1 MKFIW
6 DDTYA
11 EIDVYNCELIDDDD
25 NVLENIEVIDY
36 TSISKQESA
45 YRSHSF
51 YPYSFKV
58 NFYFGSSKEVIQMQ
72 QGLDYDSAY
81 SNHLDENGC
90 RMYGYNGVCTHTLED
105 VKRFCEE
112 YLAKRYIDSYNY
124 MLPNFNAAKRRASW
138 FIENGYG
145 QND

>member
-36 TSISKQESA
+36 TSISTQEST
-45 YRSHSF
+45 YMPHNF
-51 YPYSFKV
+51 YPYSFEV
-58 NFYFGSSKEVIQMQ
+58 TVYCGASKETIQMKR
-72 QGLDYDSAY
+72 GFDYDSAY
-81 SNHLDENGC
+81 RNHIDENGN
-90 RMYGYNGVCTHTLED
+90 RMYGYNGVCTHTIED

-112 YLAKRYIDSYNY
+112 YLAERYIDLYNY
-124 MLPNFNAAKRRASW
+124 MLPNFNDAKRRASW